1 MVMSPNA
8 VNSCPLA
15 AIGAQAQRETRRAR
29 EMREVFM
36 KPNMFQSY
44 RGDLYSP
51 STMMVTNL
59 IDLAILTDVVVN
71 SQASINTEDLL
82 C

>member
-1 MVMSPNA
+1 
-8 VNSCPLA
+8 
-15 AIGAQAQRETRRAR
+15 
-29 EMREVFM
+29 
-36 KPNMFQSY
+36 MFQSY